1 MAPRAGQDRLATLP
15 GGTLHSGHRAG
26 TQPALPARTAPPT
39 HDSRPSMH
47 VVSITT
53 AADRQRA
60 RRAWAVAWVGGAPGI
75 ELAWCREATAG
86 LVRVS
91 DVAVPE
97 SPDRDPPDGARLP
110 QPRTDARTDARMDP
124 GGTADGGPPTVV
136 VLATDAPGRW
146 RIDDAIVLAR
156 RWPLAVIVAVATTLS
171 DGRRRSGPPL
181 PGIEEIAWHE
191 FPARLCAW
199 LADLD
204 LGLPGVLGLPA
215 AARREDRLLQAA
227 DAVARWRGRLVH
239 RVSVAAVDRLGV
251 EGLADEVAALGHGIA
266 SRVAGRP
273 PVDVPS
279 DVVLWEVSVID
290 AAVLSWL
297 RLLASQQPGRRI
309 VVVEAFPRGDGV
321 LAALRAGAA
330 AVLGRPLGLEALA
343 GALLMQSA
351 DAAQTALGT
360 PRGAR

>member
-1 MAPRAGQDRLATLP
+1 MAPRAGQDRLARRH

-26 TQPALPARTAPPT
+26 TQPAPSARTSLPA
-39 HDSRPSMH
+39 HDSRPAMH
-47 VVSITT
+47 VVPATT
-53 AADRQRA
+53 AADRHRA
-60 RRAWAVAWVGGAPGI
+60 RRAWSVAWVGGAPGI

-97 SPDRDPPDGARLP
+97 SPARDPDDGAR
-110 QPRTDARTDARMDP
+110 PRIDVRMDP
-124 GGTADGGPPTVV
+124 GGAADGGSPTVV

-215 AARREDRLLQAA
+215 AARREDRLVQAA
-227 DAVARWRGRLVH
+227 DAVARWRGRVVH

-251 EGLADEVAALGHGIA
+251 EGLADGVAALGHGIA
-266 SRVAGRP
+266 SRVSGRP

-297 RLLASQQPGRRI
+297 RMLASQQPGRRI
-309 VVVEAFPRGDGV
+309 VLVEPFPRGDGV

-343 GALLMQSA
+343 GALLMQPA
-351 DAAQTALGT
+351 HAAQTALGD

>member
-1 MAPRAGQDRLATLP
+1 
-15 GGTLHSGHRAG
+15 
-26 TQPALPARTAPPT
+26 
-39 HDSRPSMH
+39 MH
-47 VVSITT
+47 IVSITT
-53 AADRQRA
+53 AADRDRA

-97 SPDRDPPDGARLP
+97 SPDRDPHDGARLP
-110 QPRTDARTDARMDP
+110 QPRTDSRMDP
-124 GGTADGGPPTVV
+124 GGTADGGAPTVV

-343 GALLMQSA
+343 GALLMQPA
-351 DAAQTALGT
+351 HAAQTALGT

>member
-1 MAPRAGQDRLATLP
+1 M
-15 GGTLHSGHRAG
+15 
-26 TQPALPARTAPPT
+26 
-39 HDSRPSMH
+39 
-47 VVSITT
+47 
-53 AADRQRA
+53 
-60 RRAWAVAWVGGAPGI
+60 AWVGGAPGI

-97 SPDRDPPDGARLP
+97 SADRDPDDHARAP
-110 QPRTDARTDARMDP
+110 RSRTDARMDTRMDARMDP
-124 GGTADGGPPTVV
+124 GGTADGSAPTVV

-227 DAVARWRGRLVH
+227 DAVARSRGRLVH

-309 VVVEAFPRGDGV
+309 VLVEAFPRGDGV

-343 GALLMQSA
+343 GALLMQPA
-351 DAAQTALGT
+351 ITAQTALGA

>member
-1 MAPRAGQDRLATLP
+1 M
-15 GGTLHSGHRAG
+15 
-26 TQPALPARTAPPT
+26 
-39 HDSRPSMH
+39 
-47 VVSITT
+47 
-53 AADRQRA
+53 
-60 RRAWAVAWVGGAPGI
+60 AWVGGAPGI

-97 SPDRDPPDGARLP
+97 SPDRDPHDDARAP
-110 QPRTDARTDARMDP
+110 RSRTDARMDTRMDP
-124 GGTADGGPPTVV
+124 GGTADGGAPTIV

-309 VVVEAFPRGDGV
+309 VLVEAFPRGDGV

-343 GALLMQSA
+343 GALLMQPA
-351 DAAQTALGT
+351 NTAQTALGA